1 MSTDPDASALTA
13 TDATE
18 AFTVTAA
25 VTPVQVDLGL
35 DAFLTSLEQEAKT
48 AGDKT
53 LDPPLDPE
61 VVQHRVFVVLIVA
74 FGLFEWGVR
83 NGRVRS
89 GGAALVFPLI
99 TAIGGGLLLT
109 HSHALANVKDQFLV
123 EISHVPLALL
133 GILAGWTRWLE
144 LRLPSPGNRLPAWAW
159 PVCFVLI
166 GLLLLSYRE
175 A

>member
-61 VVQHRVFVVLIVA
+61 VVQHLQTM
-74 FGLFEWGVR
+74 GQL
-83 NGRVRS
+83 
-89 GGAALVFPLI
+89 AAQLQAELAEINKLDP
-99 TAIGGGLLLT
+99 TAL
-109 HSHALANVKDQFLV
+109 
-123 EISHVPLALL
+123 
-133 GILAGWTRWLE
+133 
-144 LRLPSPGNRLPAWAW
+144 NRLKQLQQTPSA
-159 PVCFVLI
+159 
-166 GLLLLSYRE
+166 
-175 A
+175 